1 MSKRWRRPMRIAL
14 NTVDRGIA
22 RVTRRRR
29 VLVYVRTAM
38 DAGVVDP
45 VVRELERDPRVEMW
59 HAAED
64 PSRASDIDAAL
75 GRPLRWMTGG
85 NAAWTRLD
93 LFLSADPW
101 ASPTLRRCVARLNV
115 FHGVAGKYNLDDP
128 SDLPIGF
135 DEYDRVAFVNEDRMQ
150 RYLARGIVRAEAAV
164 LVGFP
169 KADALVNGEYDGRLI
184 REQLGLDGGRPT
196 AIYAPTW
203 SPASSLNLAG
213 EAIVTRLVEAGWNVI
228 VRPHARSLD
237 PDPQYSGGIDWRR
250 RLREAQIPGRVVVSL
265 EADASPLLAAS
276 DLMVTDHSTIGFEFC
291 LLDRPVIVFDTPDL
305 PRVARINPE
314 RIALLRSAA
323 RVVTCADD
331 IGRVA
336 KEEMA
341 TASRLAPARK
351 AAARA
356 LFSDPGRATARAMG
370 IVYELLR
377 LEPAHTATL
386 AESRRALHAPRMPER
401 RPASEG

>member
-1 MSKRWRRPMRIAL
+1 MRIAL
-14 NTVDRGIA
+14 NAVDRGIA
-22 RVTRRRR
+22 RVTKRRR

-38 DAGVVDP
+38 HAGVVDP
-45 VVRELERDPRVEMW
+45 IVRALEHDSRVEVW
-59 HAAED
+59 YAAED
-64 PSRASDIDAAL
+64 PSRASEIDAAL
-75 GRPLRWMTGG
+75 GRPLRWMPGG
-85 NAAWTRLD
+85 SAAWTRLD

-101 ASPTLRRCVARLNV
+101 ASPTLRRCAARLNV

-135 DEYDRVAFVNEDRMQ
+135 DEYDRVAFVNADRMQ
-150 RYLARGIVRAEAAV
+150 RYLARGIVRPEAAV

-169 KADALVNGEYDGRLI
+169 KADALVNGEYDGQQV
-184 REQLGLDGGRPT
+184 REQLGLEAGRRT

-213 EAIVTRLVEAGWNVI
+213 EAIVARLVEAGWSVI

-250 RLREAQIPGRVVVSL
+250 RLHEMQLPGRVVVSL

-291 LLDRPVIVFDTPDL
+291 LLDRPVIVFDAPDL

-314 RIALLRSAA
+314 RIALLRHAA
-323 RVVTCADD
+323 RVVGTAAELGAAAD
-331 IGRVA
+331 
-336 KEEMA
+336 EEMRDPL
-341 TASRLAPARK
+341 RLSQERR

-356 LFSDPGRATARAMG
+356 LFYEPGTATARALA
-370 IVYELLR
+370 VAYELLR
-377 LEPAHTATL
+377 LTPLPISAAAGVRRHAAIGGPSAGVTSFA
-386 AESRRALHAPRMPER
+386 SREEMR
-401 RPASEG
+401 